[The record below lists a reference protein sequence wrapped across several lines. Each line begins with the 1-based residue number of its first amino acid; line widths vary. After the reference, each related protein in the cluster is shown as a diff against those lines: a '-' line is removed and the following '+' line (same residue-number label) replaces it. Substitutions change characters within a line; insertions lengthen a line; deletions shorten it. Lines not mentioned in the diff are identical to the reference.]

1 MTAHS
6 AEPSRTSP
14 YSNDLRYRMIFQ
26 TQGMGLTCE
35 EVAKNLCV
43 DTSTVY
49 RMVSK
54 FNTTGELRPNK
65 NWCS

>member
-1 MTAHS
+1 
-6 AEPSRTSP
+6 
-14 YSNDLRYRMIFQ
+14 
-26 TQGMGLTCE
+26 MGLTCE

-43 DTSTVY
+43 DTSTLY

-65 NWCS
+65 KTGAPSKLSFYDTSKSKCLSRIAMVYS